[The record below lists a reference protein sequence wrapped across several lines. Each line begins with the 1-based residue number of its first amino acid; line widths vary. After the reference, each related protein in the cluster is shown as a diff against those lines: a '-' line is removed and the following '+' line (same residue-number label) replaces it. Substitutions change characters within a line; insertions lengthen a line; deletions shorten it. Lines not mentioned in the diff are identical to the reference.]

1 MTLTTCKKCGEH
13 HFESELQCKH
23 CGIINRPNSPRRY
36 ASNAFLLGLALTG
49 CGNKNEDTATTD
61 TASEAS
67 SEPSAEPAVEPP
79 YGVPDTGEN
88 EEEQQ

>member
-1 MTLTTCKKCGEH
+1 MWLISCNECGEYY
-13 HFESELQCKH
+13 FESELHCQL
-23 CGIINRPNSPRRY
+23 CGIKIRPSSPNRF
-36 ASNAFLLGLALTG
+36 ASSAFLLGLALTG
-49 CGNKNEDTATTD
+49 CGDKNEDTATTD

-88 EEEQQ
+88 EEE